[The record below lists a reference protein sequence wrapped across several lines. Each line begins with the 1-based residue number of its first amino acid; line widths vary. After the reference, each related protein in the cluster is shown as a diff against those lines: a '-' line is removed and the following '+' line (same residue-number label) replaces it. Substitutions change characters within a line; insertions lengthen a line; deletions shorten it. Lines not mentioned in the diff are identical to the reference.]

1 MKKILKR
8 FIKILLIFIGVLLL
22 LMLIIPTL
30 FKDQILNKVKT
41 EINSQVDATVEFQ
54 DVSLSLFRS
63 FPDFNLG
70 LHELSV
76 VGKDQFSNDTLVAF
90 DAFRVEVDL
99 LSAIRGKVEV
109 EGIVLERPRMHAR
122 VLADSSA
129 NWDIAPPADTSV
141 TPEQEQVD
149 TTDSGSDM
157 RVALKHFEIRNAS
170 VLYEDETA
178 SMIAQL
184 EDWNLSLTGDFGANY
199 SDMELS
205 TAIKSI
211 NVKMAGVQY
220 LKNTSFSFD
229 TKLGANLE
237 EMIFELKENQL
248 MMNDLGLAFSGDVAM
263 PAEDIDM
270 NLTFATT
277 NTSFKTLLSMVPAV
291 FMQGYEDLQTFG
303 NLLLEGEVNGTYNA
317 AEELLPSAK
326 VKLSVQDGRI
336 SYPDLPKSIEQIAI
350 DLQVDMNG
358 VDLDKTTVNLSK
370 FHFAL
375 GTNPFDIF
383 AHVSTPISD
392 PGIRAGMKGT
402 LVLQSLADALPLE
415 EMKMAGTMKAD
426 VQLDGHLSTLE
437 QENYEDFDATGS
449 LVLNDFVLEMAD
461 LPDALHISEAE
472 LRFSPQFL
480 AVKSFDGKM
489 GESDFFL
496 NGRVENY
503 LAYGLS
509 DGTLRADFSM
519 GSKYFNTNPFLES
532 EGEVS
537 EQDVVTESSDEAQSS
552 DDSVSTGVFLV
563 PGDLDVKLTCEID
576 KLLYDKLEVTDL
588 TGTVL
593 VKEQKVHLDQLKMN
607 LLEGSIGV
615 DGVYDTHDSE
625 RPTATMGLDVNNM
638 HVQSAVQSFSMLDTL
653 APVLRQCDGNISLK
667 LDYSSLLDAEMSPV
681 LSSVN
686 GYGRLQSNNLQL
698 VNNSTYDKLTNLLK
712 LGDKFDNEF
721 KDVNISFTIQNG
733 RIVVE
738 PFDAEVGDVKM
749 VIGGSHGLDQTM
761 DYDLNMQ
768 IPRQYVGTAANDALE
783 GLLAKAADKGVDVD
797 LGDYI
802 PVKAR
807 IYGDMQDPK
816 IGLNY
821 GEASG
826 EAKQQL
832 KEKVK
837 EELNKQKEI
846 AEQKAREEAS
856 KKAQE
861 LIKNAE
867 AEAARI
873 KKEARE
879 AADKLL
885 KEADEKAQKLVD
897 EAAKEGMLAKIAA
910 EKAADAT
917 KKEARKQADNLIKK
931 ADEKADRIVEDAR
944 QKAAE
949 IEQK

>member
-178 SMIAQL
+178 SMSAQL

-291 FMQGYEDLQTFG
+291 FMQGYEDLQTSG

-402 LVLQSLADALPLE
+402 LLLQSLADALPLE
-415 EMKMAGTMKAD
+415 EMKMEGTMKAD
-426 VQLDGHLSTLE
+426 VQLEGHLSTLE

-638 HVQSAVQSFSMLDTL
+638 NVQSAVQSFSMLDTL

-686 GYGRLQSNNLQL
+686 GYGRLQSSNLQL

-949 IEQK
+949 IEQD